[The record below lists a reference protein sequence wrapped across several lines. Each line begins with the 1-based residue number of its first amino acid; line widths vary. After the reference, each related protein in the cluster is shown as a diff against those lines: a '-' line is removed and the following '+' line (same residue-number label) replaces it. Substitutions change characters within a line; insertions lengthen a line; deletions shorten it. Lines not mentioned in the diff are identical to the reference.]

1 MKYGEDANRFVEI
14 MDAEDDFAI
23 DCLNCVPH
31 FHLFFVLVGK
41 STTKIKNK

>member
-23 DCLNCVPH
+23 DCLNCVPP
-31 FHLFFVLVGK
+31 FSLVFCVGGE
-41 STTKIKNK
+41 IHNQN